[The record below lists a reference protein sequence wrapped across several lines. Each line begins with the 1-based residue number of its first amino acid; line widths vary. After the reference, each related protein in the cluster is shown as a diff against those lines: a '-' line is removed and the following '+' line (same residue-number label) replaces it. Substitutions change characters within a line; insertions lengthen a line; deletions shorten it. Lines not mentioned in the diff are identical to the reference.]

1 MSEWREA
8 RNEWKCGRGLA
19 GRVGYGEK
27 EIAQPAHKA
36 LKSLSRIGTQEC
48 GTSPAISMQKRE
60 IFRCL
65 IIADPP
71 IHWVHLLGP
80 LRAVKL
86 FTEGR
91 DTDNLLFSRGPRGK
105 QVFCILSL
113 AVVKSHHGR
122 DAFQNN
128 SFCEGPFPDQLYG
141 YRILVWRHLWQCG
154 KQAISGSALAS
165 AHFKVTTLHWCLV
178 KTFANALRYT
188 SG

>member
-1 MSEWREA
+1 MEWPSGLRGKGDCPTCPQRSQVSIEDWHSGMWDQSRHFDAEA
-8 RNEWKCGRGLA
+8 GDLPLPHHCR
-19 GRVGYGEK
+19 
-27 EIAQPAHKA
+27 P
-36 LKSLSRIGTQEC
+36 S
-48 GTSPAISMQKRE
+48 
-60 IFRCL
+60 
-65 IIADPP
+65 
-71 IHWVHLLGP
+71 HWVHLRGP

-91 DTDNLLFSRGPRGK
+91 DNQLFSRGPGAK

-128 SFCEGPFPDQLYG
+128 SFCEGPFLDQLYG